1 MRARRPE
8 NQPPG
13 HLAIAGGRGFS
24 LIEVVLALGII
35 SFAIVGI
42 IGMMPVAMK
51 SAGDSMR
58 ETDATLIA
66 RRVFAELK
74 TGTGGN
80 RTLFISANGT
90 TNLNLAATSTN
101 NLAFSEDGLP
111 QALFLS
117 TNAPVNAAYDYYAR
131 ISIANTG
138 FTNLSRVQV
147 DIAYP
152 AAAPAERRTTNSF
165 VTLVGF

>member
-1 MRARRPE
+1 MVRMSIQHRKSA
-8 NQPPG
+8 
-13 HLAIAGGRGFS
+13 FS

-42 IGMMPVAMK
+42 IGMMPVAVK

-117 TNAPVNAAYDYYAR
+117 TNAPDNADYDYYAQ
-131 ISIANTG
+131 ISVLTNTG
-138 FTNLSRVQV
+138 MTNLSRVQV
-147 DIAYP
+147 DVAYP
-152 AAAPAERRTTNSF
+152 AAAPAARRTTNSF
-165 VTLVGF
+165 VTLIGF